1 MLRVGVI
8 VSSWHYFDNPFK
20 LQPLYELYYATVIDH
35 LVGDKYANVSVVDLR
50 QLRKDGKGI
59 TEKTIKDY
67 IPEQDLY
74 VYWLMKTADYPE
86 VLTTV
91 DSLRSVYPNAKHVAG
106 GTHVEHFTEDCKKYF
121 DTVIRGPGERP
132 LYHVINALI
141 DGFYDD
147 REKFFQ
153 ENWGESKYDDWP
165 IARRNYLPVDAIV
178 NRDLFCKY
186 GGVLGT
192 SAMLQRGCNFNC
204 TYCIY
209 NVPNMIQARSP
220 ESVKEEINYLKREYK
235 IEGLNLRDEV
245 CIPANRKTDTEF
257 LEAIGSCDI
266 IWRGQTRVGVCEEII
281 KLAAESGC
289 VELSI
294 GVETAS
300 PQVLDL
306 IDKHQT
312 FDLVRD
318 FIIYSR
324 RYGIKI
330 KMCLI
335 LGLPGEP
342 PDIVEVTRK
351 YIDETNPDYV
361 AISGFCPVLGS
372 VIYNNYKEYG
382 IKRIDTDWSKHAHLM
397 HRFSDDEDF
406 GLPFEY
412 EAENKWGKTF
422 TRKQIAENIQIL
434 QQHCRDKGMLY

>member
-1 MLRVGVI
+1 MVKVSVI
-8 VSSWHYFDNPFK
+8 VSSWHYFDDPFK

-35 LVGDKYANVSVVDLR
+35 MFSGQDVDVDLIDLR
-50 QLRKDGKGI
+50 EARKDNK
-59 TEKTIKDY
+59 EFVFEDHY
-67 IPEQDLY
+67 AFHRRDLY
-74 VYWLMKTADYPE
+74 LYWLMKTADYPE
-86 VLTTV
+86 VLSTV
-91 DSLRSVYPNAKHVAG
+91 DRLRLLYPHAKHVAG
-106 GTHVEHFTEDCKKYF
+106 GTHVEHFTEDCKKHF
-121 DTVIRGPGERP
+121 DIVIRGPGEKAFEKI
-132 LYHVINALI
+132 INSLQH
-141 DGFYDD
+141 DSFHQLD
-147 REKFFQ
+147 KLFQ
-153 ENWGESKYDDWP
+153 PNWGESNYNDWP
-165 IARRNYLPVDAIV
+165 IARRDYLPVDAIV

-220 ESVKEEINYLKREYK
+220 ESIKKEINYLKQDYG

-245 CIPANRKTDTEF
+245 CIPANRKTATEF

-266 IWRGQTRVGVCEEII
+266 IWRGQTRVGVREEII

-289 VELSI
+289 MELSI

-300 PQVLDL
+300 PLVLEL

-318 FIIYSR
+318 FILYAR

-342 PDIVEVTRK
+342 LDIVDVTRK
-351 YIDETNPDYV
+351 YIDETNPDFV
-361 AISGFCPVLGS
+361 AISGFCPVPGS
-372 VIYNNYKEYG
+372 VIYNESKYYG
-382 IKRIDTDWSKHAHLM
+382 IKSINTDWSKHAHLM

-412 EAENKWGKTF
+412 EKENRWGKTF
-422 TRKQIAENIQIL
+422 TRREIAENIQVL
-434 QQHCRDKGMLY
+434 QQHCREKNMLY